1 MSFIKLMKRVLSFFI
16 LFCFLFNICSL
27 FCSADNKNMNDI
39 EYFEDG
45 SYAITSIIV
54 NHSLLSASNSIT
66 RTKKYEFF
74 DSTNQLCWA
83 AFLTASF
90 TYNGTTSSCTG
101 ASCDVTIY
109 NNSWSTKSVNAYT
122 SGYSA
127 IAEVTIIRKLLFIT
141 VETKSFSIT
150 LSCDRYGNLT

>member
-1 MSFIKLMKRVLSFFI
+1 MKRVLSFSI

-27 FCSADNKNMNDI
+27 FCSAEDKRFNEI

-45 SYAITSIIV
+45 SYAITSIII

-90 TYNGTTSSCTG
+90 TYNGTTSSCT
-101 ASCDVTIY
+101 SVSRTKTIY
-109 NNSWSTKSVNAYT
+109 DTAWKCTASSCSKSGATATGDFTFKHYVIGIPNK
-122 SGYSA
+122 
-127 IAEVTIIRKLLFIT
+127 TINKTLTLTCSPNGTIT
-141 VETKSFSIT
+141 
-150 LSCDRYGNLT
+150 